1 MLKSIAAKNVGP
13 IPEFSVKFGPCLNIM
28 TGDNGLGKTFLLDMI
43 WYAMTSFW
51 PAEVNPRMVSGLMG
65 RPLNPKKD
73 AIIDFTLTG
82 NGSSSKK
89 YQSKFDRNEQLWVAQ
104 HNLNPQKNELVV
116 YALAD
121 GSLCVWDPA
130 RSYWSAS
137 LERSG
142 KYAKYQSAF
151 VFTPNDIWN
160 GLKQDGNNVC
170 NGLIVDLL
178 KWQDKDSFEY
188 DCMKFLLEEL
198 SPADFTMRLDEPTR
212 ISIDDVRDIPTIRM
226 PYGVVP
232 VLHASSAIRRI
243 LSLAYCLTWAYSEHK
258 KACDIRGIRSTS
270 QMTFLMDEVDA
281 HLHPNWQRKIMKAL
295 LDSIGEI
302 LGLRTKGKVQIIAST
317 HSPLVMA
324 SLEDVFDE
332 SKDKWLDFDYENDGT
347 ISFTE
352 REFEKLGTSES
363 WLKSK
368 AFDLKDSRSIES
380 SEKIRQIYDLLKEKR
395 SDKNRIRLL
404 FNELVEKLSPLD
416 RELFLIRYMCQKKG
430 ILP

>member
-1 MLKSIAAKNVGP
+1 MLKSIVAKNVGP
-13 IPEFSVKFGPCLNIM
+13 IPELSVKFGSRLNIM

-43 WYAMTSFW
+43 WYALTSMW
-51 PAEVNPRMVSGLMG
+51 PAEVNPKMASGLMG

-73 AIIDFTLTG
+73 ATIDFVLMG
-82 NGSSSKK
+82 NGANSKK
-89 YQSKFDRNEQLWVAQ
+89 NQSKFDRNEQLWVG
-104 HNLNPQKNELVV
+104 HDLNPQKNELVV

-137 LERSG
+137 LGRLG

-160 GLKQDGNNVC
+160 GLKQNGNNVC
-170 NGLIVDLL
+170 NGFIADLL
-178 KWQDKDSFEY
+178 KWQNNKGFEY
-188 DCMKFLLEEL
+188 ECMTLLLEEL
-198 SPADFTMRLDEPTR
+198 SPFDFTMQLDEPTR

-243 LSLAYCLTWAYSEHK
+243 LSLAYCLTWAYSEHR
-258 KACDIRGIRSTS
+258 KACFIRGIRPTS

-295 LDSIGEI
+295 LDSIGKI
-302 LGLRTKGKVQIIAST
+302 LGFRTKGKIQIIAST

-332 SKDKWLDFDYENDGT
+332 SKDRWLDFDFEKNGS

-352 REFEKLGTSES
+352 RDFEKLGTPES

-368 AFDLKDSRSIES
+368 AFDLKDTRSIDS
-380 SEKIRQIYDLLKEKR
+380 SQKIRQIYELLKEKHL
-395 SDKNRIRLL
+395 DKKRIRSL

-416 RELFLIRYMCQKKG
+416 NELFLIRYMCQKKG
-430 ILP
+430 VL

>member
-13 IPEFSVKFGPCLNIM
+13 IPELSVKFGERLNIM

-73 AIIDFTLTG
+73 AIIDSTLTG
-82 NGSSSKK
+82 YGSGSKK
-89 YQSKFDRNEQLWVAQ
+89 HQSKFDRNEQLWVNQ
-104 HNLNPQKNELVV
+104 NFNPLKTGLVV

-137 LERSG
+137 LGRSG

-170 NGLIVDLL
+170 NGLIADLL
-178 KWQDKDSFEY
+178 KWQDKKGFEY
-188 DCMKFLLEEL
+188 DCMELLLQEL
-198 SPADFTMRLDEPTR
+198 SPFDFTMRLDEPTR

-243 LSLAYCLTWAYSEHK
+243 LSLAYCLTWAYSEHR
-258 KACDIRGIRSTS
+258 KACLIRGIRPTS

-302 LGLRTKGKVQIIAST
+302 LGLRAKGKVQIIAST

-332 SKDKWLDFDYENDGT
+332 SKDKWLDFDFEKNGS

-368 AFDLKDSRSIES
+368 AFDLKDTRSIDS
-380 SEKIRQIYDLLKEKR
+380 SQKIHQIRELLKEKR
-395 SDKNRIRLL
+395 LDKERIKLL
-404 FNELVEKLSPLD
+404 FNELVEKQSPLD
-416 RELFLIRYMCQKKG
+416 DELFLIRYMCQKKG
-430 ILP
+430 VL

>member
-1 MLKSIAAKNVGP
+1 MLKSIVAKNVGP
-13 IPEFSVKFGPCLNIM
+13 IPELSVKFGSRLNIM

-43 WYAMTSFW
+43 WYALTSMW
-51 PAEVNPRMVSGLMG
+51 PAEVNSKMASGLMG
-65 RPLNPKKD
+65 RPLNPKKE
-73 AIIDFTLTG
+73 ATIDFVLTG
-82 NGSSSKK
+82 NTSNSKRYK
-89 YQSKFDRNEQLWVAQ
+89 SKFERNKQLWVG
-104 HNLNPQKNELVV
+104 HVLNLQKNELVV

-137 LERSG
+137 LGRPG

-160 GLKQDGNNVC
+160 GLKQNGNNVC
-170 NGLIVDLL
+170 NGLIADLL
-178 KWQDKDSFEY
+178 KWQNNKGFEY
-188 DCMKFLLEEL
+188 DCMTRLLEKL
-198 SPADFTMRLDEPTR
+198 SPFDFTMQLDEPTR

-226 PYGVVP
+226 PYGRVP

-243 LSLAYCLTWAYSEHK
+243 LSLAYCLTWAYSEHR
-258 KACDIRGIRSTS
+258 KACFIRGIRPTS
-270 QMTFLMDEVDA
+270 RMTFLMDEVDA
-281 HLHPNWQRKIMKAL
+281 HLHPNWQRKIMGAL
-295 LDSIGEI
+295 LDSIGEM
-302 LGLRTKGKVQIIAST
+302 LGFLMKGKVQIIAST

-332 SKDKWLDFDYENDGT
+332 SKDKWLDFDFEKNGS

-352 REFEKLGTSES
+352 REFEKQGTPES

-368 AFDLKDSRSIES
+368 AFDLKDTRSIDS
-380 SEKIRQIYDLLKEKR
+380 SQKIRRIYQLLKEERPDKKR
-395 SDKNRIRLL
+395 IKLL

-416 RELFLIRYMCQKKG
+416 NELFLIRHMCKQKG
-430 ILP
+430 VL

>member
-1 MLKSIAAKNVGP
+1 MLKSIVAKNVGP
-13 IPEFSVKFGPCLNIM
+13 IPELSVKFGSRLNIM

-43 WYAMTSFW
+43 WYALTSMW
-51 PAEVNPRMVSGLMG
+51 PAEVNPKMASGLMG
-65 RPLNPKKD
+65 RPLNPQKD
-73 AIIDFTLTG
+73 ATIDFVLMG
-82 NGSSSKK
+82 NGANSKK
-89 YQSKFDRNEQLWVAQ
+89 NQSKFDRNEQLWVG
-104 HNLNPQKNELVV
+104 HDLNPQRNELVV

-137 LERSG
+137 LGRPG

-170 NGLIVDLL
+170 NGLIADLL
-178 KWQDKDSFEY
+178 KWQNKKGFEY
-188 DCMKFLLEEL
+188 DCMTRLLEKL
-198 SPADFTMRLDEPTR
+198 SPFDFTMRLDEPTR

-243 LSLAYCLTWAYSEHK
+243 VSLAYCLTWAYSEHR
-258 KACDIRGIRSTS
+258 KACFFRGIHPTS

-281 HLHPNWQRKIMKAL
+281 HLHPNWQRKIMGAL
-295 LDSIGEI
+295 LDSIGEM
-302 LGLRTKGKVQIIAST
+302 LGFLMKGKVQIIAST

-332 SKDKWLDFDYENDGT
+332 GKDKWLDFDFEKNGS

-368 AFDLKDSRSIES
+368 AFDLKDTRSIDS
-380 SEKIRQIYDLLKEKR
+380 SQKIRQIRELLKEKR
-395 SDKNRIRLL
+395 LDKERIKLL
-404 FNELVEKLSPLD
+404 FNELVEKQSPLD
-416 RELFLIRYMCQKKG
+416 DELFLIRYMCQKKG
-430 ILP
+430 VL

>member
-1 MLKSIAAKNVGP
+1 MLKSIVAKNVGP
-13 IPEFSVKFGPCLNIM
+13 IPELSVKFGSRLNIM

-43 WYAMTSFW
+43 WYALTSMW
-51 PAEVNPRMVSGLMG
+51 PAEVNSKMASGLMG
-65 RPLNPKKD
+65 RPLNPKKE
-73 AIIDFTLTG
+73 ATIDFVLTG
-82 NGSSSKK
+82 NTSNSKRYK
-89 YQSKFDRNEQLWVAQ
+89 SKFDRNKQLWVG
-104 HNLNPQKNELVV
+104 HVLNLQKNELVV

-137 LERSG
+137 LGRPG

-160 GLKQDGNNVC
+160 GLKQNGNNVC
-170 NGLIVDLL
+170 NGLIADLL
-178 KWQDKDSFEY
+178 KWQNNKGFEY
-188 DCMKFLLEEL
+188 DCMTRLLEKL
-198 SPADFTMRLDEPTR
+198 SPFDFTMQLDEPTR

-226 PYGVVP
+226 PYGRVP

-243 LSLAYCLTWAYSEHK
+243 LSLAYCLTWAYSEHR
-258 KACDIRGIRSTS
+258 KACFIRGIRPTS
-270 QMTFLMDEVDA
+270 RMTFLMDEVDA
-281 HLHPNWQRKIMKAL
+281 HLHPNWQRKIMGAL
-295 LDSIGEI
+295 LDSIGEM
-302 LGLRTKGKVQIIAST
+302 LGFLMKGKVQIIAST

-332 SKDKWLDFDYENDGT
+332 SKDKWLDFDFEKNGS

-352 REFEKLGTSES
+352 REFEKQGTPES

-368 AFDLKDSRSIES
+368 AFDLKDTRSIDS
-380 SEKIRQIYDLLKEKR
+380 SQKIRRIYQLLKEERPDKKR
-395 SDKNRIRLL
+395 IKLL

-416 RELFLIRYMCQKKG
+416 NELFLIRHMCKQKG
-430 ILP
+430 VL

>member
-13 IPEFSVKFGPCLNIM
+13 IPELSVKFGERLNIM

-65 RPLNPKKD
+65 RPLNPKKE
-73 AIIDFTLTG
+73 ASIEFTIAG
-82 NGSSSKK
+82 NGLSGKK
-89 YQSKFDRNEQLWVAQ
+89 YQSKFDRNGQLWIG
-104 HNLNPQKNELVV
+104 HELNPKKTELVV

-121 GSLCVWDPA
+121 GSFCVWDPA
-130 RSYWSAS
+130 RSYW
-137 LERSG
+137 
-142 KYAKYQSAF
+142 KNQSAF

-170 NGLIVDLL
+170 NGLIADLL
-178 KWQDKDSFEY
+178 KWQDKKGFEY
-188 DCMKFLLEEL
+188 DCMELLLQEL
-198 SPADFTMRLDEPTR
+198 SPFDFTMRLDEPTR

-352 REFEKLGTSES
+352 REFEKQGTSES